1 MGAAQSQHLALYS
14 KILKIKSPTVRVQM
28 LQQILS
34 GPEYVAAARQAGV
47 YAALL
52 EYIRRVTAGEAAV
65 LPGEGRNDNV
75 AAQQNRAL
83 ADAQRKTQIHSRTR
97 AVLQD
102 DLAVVSTDDT
112 KRQRARDIFSMSLYV
127 LGLEDA
133 ESLNED
139 ALKAAYKKAALRA
152 HPDKGG
158 SEEAFKEVTRAYT
171 YLSEILKRINGG
183 RKVVEG
189 KVEKPTVLATE
200 RSHDADKW
208 KHIEPTRLNAKNL
221 DMNAFNKLFESTRIP
236 DPDEDGYGDWL
247 KDAQAG
253 VDQKKFSGEYNR
265 DVFMRAF
272 EDEITKKSG
281 GGSGNQLSVI
291 HPSAMAMTLQGGTEL
306 GRDRPAEYTA
316 AANDRVQYTDLKM
329 AYTRDNTITNHVAN
343 VRVEARDYKQ
353 YKASRE
359 DAPKI
364 SAEERAA
371 LDEQEREL
379 QRREQLRQRRYAQ
392 EQVANTE
399 YFERMKQLMI
409 VDKGNN

>member
-1 MGAAQSQHLALYS
+1 
-14 KILKIKSPTVRVQM
+14 M

-47 YAALL
+47 YASFL
-52 EYIRRVTAGEAAV
+52 EYIRRVTAGETAF
-65 LPGEGRNDNV
+65 LPGEGRNETV
-75 AAQQNRAL
+75 TAQQNRAA
-83 ADAQRKTQIHSRTR
+83 ADARRKANIQERTR

-102 DLAVVSTDDT
+102 DLALVSTDDT
-112 KRQRARDIFSMSLYV
+112 KRQRARDMFSMSLYL
-127 LGLEDA
+127 LGLEEA

-139 ALKAAYKKAALRA
+139 ALKAAYKKAALKS

-158 SEEAFKEVTRAYT
+158 SEESFKEVTRAYS

-183 RKVVEG
+183 RKAVEG
-189 KVEKPTVLATE
+189 KVEKPAVLVSE
-200 RSHDADKW
+200 RANDADKW
-208 KHIEPTRLNAKNL
+208 KHVEPTRLNAKNL

-247 KDAQAG
+247 KDAQNAAG
-253 VDQKKFSGEYNR
+253 ADQKKFSGEYNR

-272 EDEITKKSG
+272 EDEVTKKAG
-281 GGSGNQLSVI
+281 GNQLSVI
-291 HPSAMAMTLQGGTEL
+291 HPSAMAMTLQGGVEL

-371 LDEQEREL
+371 LDEQEREI

-392 EQVANTE
+392 EQVAYSE

-409 VDKGNN
+409 VDKGSN

>member
-14 KILKIKSPTVRVQM
+14 KILKIKSPNVRVQM

-34 GPEYVAAARQAGV
+34 GPEYVTAARQAGV

-52 EYIRRVTAGEAAV
+52 EYIRRVSAGEPAM
-65 LPGEGRNDNV
+65 LPGERPQQTAQEQR
-75 AAQQNRAL
+75 AAIEAQVKAQVRAL
-83 ADAQRKTQIHSRTR
+83 SAQGVNASDNNAI
-97 AVLQD
+97 
-102 DLAVVSTDDT
+102 VSTDDT
-112 KRQRARDIFSMSLYV
+112 KRQRARDMFSMSLYL
-127 LGLEDA
+127 LGLEEAD
-133 ESLNED
+133 SLNED
-139 ALKAAYKKAALRA
+139 TLKAAYKKAALKS

-158 SEEAFKEVTRAYT
+158 NEESFKEVTRAFA

-189 KVEKPTVLATE
+189 KVEKPTVLATARAGE
-200 RSHDADKW
+200 ADKW

-221 DMNAFNKLFESTRIP
+221 DMNAFNKLFETTRIP

-247 KDAQAG
+247 KDAQTAS
-253 VDQKKFSGEYNR
+253 DEKKKFSGEYNR

-272 EDEITKKSG
+272 EDEVTKKAG
-281 GGSGNQLSVI
+281 GTQLSVI

-306 GRDRPAEYTA
+306 GRERPAEFTA

-359 DAPKI
+359 EAPKI

-371 LDEQEREL
+371 LDQQEKEI

-392 EQVANTE
+392 EQVANSE

-409 VDKGNN
+409 VDKGTE

>member
-1 MGAAQSQHLALYS
+1 MGAVQSQHLALYS
-14 KILKIKSPTVRVQM
+14 KILKIKSPHTRVQM

-34 GPEYVAAARQAGV
+34 GPEYVTAARQAGV

-52 EYIRRVTAGEAAV
+52 EYIRRVSAGEAAL
-65 LPGEGRNDNV
+65 LPGERIQQLPAQEQRAAVEAQVKAQVRGR
-75 AAQQNRAL
+75 AIASEHTTAL
-83 ADAQRKTQIHSRTR
+83 
-97 AVLQD
+97 
-102 DLAVVSTDDT
+102 VSTDDT
-112 KRQRARDIFSMSLYV
+112 KRQRARDMFSMSLYL
-127 LGLEDA
+127 LGLEEAD
-133 ESLNED
+133 SLNED
-139 ALKAAYKKAALRA
+139 TLKGAYKKAALRS

-158 SEEAFKEVTRAYT
+158 NEEAFKEVTRAYA
-171 YLSEILKRINGG
+171 YLAEILKRINGG
-183 RKVVEG
+183 KKAVEG
-189 KVEKPTVLATE
+189 KVEKPSVLATSRAGE
-200 RSHDADKW
+200 ADKW
-208 KHIEPTRLNAKNL
+208 KHVEPTRLNAKNL

-247 KDAQAG
+247 KDAQAASEA
-253 VDQKKFSGEYNR
+253 KKFSGEYNR

-272 EDEITKKSG
+272 EDEVTKKSG
-281 GGSGNQLSVI
+281 GTQLSVI
-291 HPSAMAMTLQGGTEL
+291 HPAAMAMTLQGGTEL
-306 GRDRPAEYTA
+306 GRDRPAEFTA

-359 DAPKI
+359 EAPKI

-371 LDEQEREL
+371 LDDQEREI

-392 EQVANTE
+392 EQIAGAE

-409 VDKGNN
+409 VDKGSE

>member
-1 MGAAQSQHLALYS
+1 MGAAQSQHIALYS

-52 EYIRRVTAGEAAV
+52 EYIRRVTAGESAL
-65 LPGEGRNDNV
+65 LPGEGHNDTV
-75 AAQQNRAL
+75 AAQQNRAA
-83 ADAQRKTQIHSRTR
+83 ADAQRKAQITARTR

-102 DLAVVSTDDT
+102 DLALVSTDDT
-112 KRQRARDIFSMSLYV
+112 KRQRARDMFSMSLYV
-127 LGLEDA
+127 LGLEEA

-158 SEEAFKEVTRAYT
+158 SEEAFKEVTRAYA

-183 RKVVEG
+183 RKVIEG

-200 RSHDADKW
+200 RSRDADKW

-247 KDAQAG
+247 KGAQNADT
-253 VDQKKFSGEYNR
+253 DQKKFSGEYNR

-272 EDEITKKSG
+272 EDEVTKKSG
-281 GGSGNQLSVI
+281 GNQLSVI
-291 HPSAMAMTLQGGTEL
+291 HPAAMAMTLQGGTEL

-379 QRREQLRQRRYAQ
+379 QRREQQRQRRYAQ
-392 EQVANTE
+392 EQVANAE

-409 VDKGNN
+409 VDKGSN